1 MFSFQRIT
9 FVGFG
14 LLASSLAAA
23 IKQAKSKVIIRA
35 VSSPKTLER
44 AKELQIADETFG
56 YEEMESW
63 VEGSD
68 VILLCTPI
76 SVILSFLKT
85 AVSTAKST
93 TVMRLVSVL
102 KDLQ

>member
-44 AKELQIADETFG
+44 ANRRRDFWLRGNGKLGGRLRCDSALHAHFGHPFVLEKAFADEAF
-56 YEEMESW
+56 
-63 VEGSD
+63 
-68 VILLCTPI
+68 
-76 SVILSFLKT
+76 
-85 AVSTAKST
+85 
-93 TVMRLVSVL
+93 
-102 KDLQ
+102 